1 MKSKMKI
8 KMKIAGK
15 LWGLSAILLFVSCAK
30 GFDDNETFSGG
41 VTNAQ
46 LESPVIDDNSFST
59 LTNSDGTESVKIT
72 WPVVMG
78 AGGYLLNVDLIED
91 PADPTVTTEN
101 PVVVMQ
107 DSVVDG
113 SSVVFTKTEDAT
125 YKIKIKTLGN
135 EKLNN
140 KEAQESTDFKYVAL
154 VPATTIPV
162 GEDIAE
168 YINNQLKDSDK
179 EQAFALEAGKSY
191 VLNGIV
197 DFRLNVITLRSTD
210 KDNRPTVKVGASGGF
225 MTQAGLKIKF
235 INFDCSEMT
244 GAGFLTLSGEPSE
257 TISIKSLG
265 YDKDEANQDGYIINK
280 PVIIQECNIKNLQ
293 NSLLYGNKKPWTLR
307 DFRIT
312 DCIVQ
317 MNNAGS
323 NGVINLYGAT
333 GTIKDM
339 TIKNSTF
346 YNLVK
351 NSSAYFIRYQNN
363 SQPWKY
369 FGKSDNTSTH
379 IISNN
384 TFCKTFSNKDFGNNI
399 PNDKT
404 SMTQKVE
411 YNIFYDV
418 YRLYQYLQSNN
429 KKSTVGNTIWGVDGG
444 TPNGND
450 TGGRKDDNGN
460 PFATLEDPAF
470 VGPFLQELDLLKT
483 NGGVDFEPKGAEA
496 VKNRGGDPRWYK

>member
-1 MKSKMKI
+1 
-8 KMKIAGK
+8 
-15 LWGLSAILLFVSCAK
+15 
-30 GFDDNETFSGG
+30 
-41 VTNAQ
+41 
-46 LESPVIDDNSFST
+46 
-59 LTNSDGTESVKIT
+59 
-72 WPVVMG
+72 MG

-293 NSLLYGNKKPWTLR
+293 NSLLYG
-307 DFRIT
+307 
-312 DCIVQ
+312 
-317 MNNAGS
+317 
-323 NGVINLYGAT
+323 AT

-496 VKNRGGDPRWYK
+496 VKNKGGDPRWYK

>member
-1 MKSKMKI
+1 M
-8 KMKIAGK
+8 
-15 LWGLSAILLFVSCAK
+15 
-30 GFDDNETFSGG
+30 
-41 VTNAQ
+41 
-46 LESPVIDDNSFST
+46 
-59 LTNSDGTESVKIT
+59 
-72 WPVVMG
+72 
-78 AGGYLLNVDLIED
+78 
-91 PADPTVTTEN
+91 
-101 PVVVMQ
+101 
-107 DSVVDG
+107 
-113 SSVVFTKTEDAT
+113 
-125 YKIKIKTLGN
+125 
-135 EKLNN
+135 
-140 KEAQESTDFKYVAL
+140 
-154 VPATTIPV
+154 
-162 GEDIAE
+162 
-168 YINNQLKDSDK
+168 
-179 EQAFALEAGKSY
+179 
-191 VLNGIV
+191 
-197 DFRLNVITLRSTD
+197 ITLRSTD
-210 KDNRPTVKVGASGGF
+210 KENRPIVKIGANGGLV
-225 MTQAGLKIKF
+225 TQAGLKIKF

-339 TIKNSTF
+339 TIKNCTF

-379 IISNN
+379 IIINN

-404 SMTQKVE
+404 SITQKVE

-496 VKNRGGDPRWYK
+496 VKNKGGDPRWYK

>member
-351 NSSAYFIRYQNN
+351 NSSAYFIRYQ
-363 SQPWKY
+363 K
-369 FGKSDNTSTH
+369 
-379 IISNN
+379 I
-384 TFCKTFSNKDFGNNI
+384 
-399 PNDKT
+399 
-404 SMTQKVE
+404 
-411 YNIFYDV
+411 
-418 YRLYQYLQSNN
+418 
-429 KKSTVGNTIWGVDGG
+429 
-444 TPNGND
+444 
-450 TGGRKDDNGN
+450 
-460 PFATLEDPAF
+460 
-470 VGPFLQELDLLKT
+470 PFLSIT
-483 NGGVDFEPKGAEA
+483 
-496 VKNRGGDPRWYK
+496 